1 MDGPHTLPRQI
12 QQALE
17 RGWTVVTANQR
28 AARTL
33 HREFDLHQRALGLDH
48 WEPPAILAWDAWL
61 TSIWHRLL
69 LDGHATDLL
78 LNSTQ
83 EHTLWRAVIAADNAP
98 DGAALSL
105 RPIDALA
112 ELAADAWRLLHDY
125 RAQRRLQASVA
136 NADTRAFA
144 RWAGEFDR
152 RCNSAKYLTEAQL
165 PESLRAAFAG
175 NLLAPPTG
183 LLLVGFDLRTPAQ
196 AALLDALEAVGT
208 VVEELDFGPA
218 AASLALV
225 DASDQR
231 TELAACARWLRNRLT
246 QQPNSRIAVIVPALE
261 TARAEIDRV
270 FRQTLAPEL
279 NDIAAP
285 TDSGPYEF
293 SLGVPLAR
301 TPMAATALDILRW
314 ATGPFALDRVS
325 ALLLSPHF
333 AAVSFA
339 TEYIARAEFDS
350 FVLRRQ
356 HLLQPQISLDDL
368 HTLASNPKHSSNLTN
383 LLHYLSALREL
394 FPRIDRAERSHADWA
409 AAFHELLDAAG
420 WAASRDN
427 SSEFQ
432 TRRKWDDAL
441 DELASLDFD
450 SRSDGPRVSFTDAL
464 DALVRIASQT
474 LFAPESRHAPIQI
487 MGPLESAGSS
497 FDALWF
503 LGADDLSWPART
515 APNPLLSWLL
525 QRELAM
531 PGTDP
536 AHDTA
541 HARRITQRIAASA
554 PTVLFSYA
562 QQSATEGVQR
572 PAPVV
577 TGLTTA
583 GIALERLSVDELVP
597 ADPAPAL
604 IQLEPL
610 PDGEPIPPPPDRV
623 LQGGASIL
631 AAQAACGFRAFAEKR
646 LFASALEPAPLGLDP
661 RERGSL
667 VHSVLERFW
676 AKVETQAALKLM
688 TPAERKTLLHQSIDE
703 AFARDH
709 ARPASGWPRAY
720 LNTERQ
726 RLLKLLGP
734 WLDYEA
740 GKRPPFTV
748 QSREDTLQD
757 VQIGP
762 LRLDIRIDRVDLAL
776 DEWNSGQPSGEII
789 LDYKTGVARPADWLG
804 ERPDEPQLPLY
815 AVVSSAAAVGKD
827 AANLAAIAF
836 ASVRPGKDMGLQGYQ
851 SREGILPK
859 PTKMKAE
866 SLQAQVSEW
875 RKVLTALAED
885 FHSGRA
891 NVDPKNYPKT
901 CIHCEQRLLCRLDPA
916 TLDAN
921 AFDDD
926 RDADPNSADIDGP
939 EDSRD

>member
-1 MDGPHTLPRQI
+1 
-12 QQALE
+12 
-17 RGWTVVTANQR
+17 
-28 AARTL
+28 
-33 HREFDLHQRALGLDH
+33 
-48 WEPPAILAWDAWL
+48 
-61 TSIWHRLL
+61 
-69 LDGHATDLL
+69 
-78 LNSTQ
+78 
-83 EHTLWRAVIAADNAP
+83 
-98 DGAALSL
+98 
-105 RPIDALA
+105 
-112 ELAADAWRLLHDY
+112 
-125 RAQRRLQASVA
+125 
-136 NADTRAFA
+136 
-144 RWAGEFDR
+144 
-152 RCNSAKYLTEAQL
+152 
-165 PESLRAAFAG
+165 
-175 NLLAPPTG
+175 
-183 LLLVGFDLRTPAQ
+183 
-196 AALLDALEAVGT
+196 
-208 VVEELDFGPA
+208 
-218 AASLALV
+218 
-225 DASDQR
+225 
-231 TELAACARWLRNRLT
+231 
-246 QQPNSRIAVIVPALE
+246 
-261 TARAEIDRV
+261 
-270 FRQTLAPEL
+270 
-279 NDIAAP
+279 
-285 TDSGPYEF
+285 
-293 SLGVPLAR
+293 
-301 TPMAATALDILRW
+301 
-314 ATGPFALDRVS
+314 
-325 ALLLSPHF
+325 
-333 AAVSFA
+333 
-339 TEYIARAEFDS
+339 
-350 FVLRRQ
+350 
-356 HLLQPQISLDDL
+356 
-368 HTLASNPKHSSNLTN
+368 
-383 LLHYLSALREL
+383 
-394 FPRIDRAERSHADWA
+394 
-409 AAFHELLDAAG
+409 
-420 WAASRDN
+420 
-427 SSEFQ
+427 
-432 TRRKWDDAL
+432 
-441 DELASLDFD
+441 
-450 SRSDGPRVSFTDAL
+450 
-464 DALVRIASQT
+464 
-474 LFAPESRHAPIQI
+474 
-487 MGPLESAGSS
+487 
-497 FDALWF
+497 
-503 LGADDLSWPART
+503 
-515 APNPLLSWLL
+515 
-525 QRELAM
+525 
-531 PGTDP
+531 
-536 AHDTA
+536 
-541 HARRITQRIAASA
+541 
-554 PTVLFSYA
+554 
-562 QQSATEGVQR
+562 
-572 PAPVV
+572 
-577 TGLTTA
+577 LTTA